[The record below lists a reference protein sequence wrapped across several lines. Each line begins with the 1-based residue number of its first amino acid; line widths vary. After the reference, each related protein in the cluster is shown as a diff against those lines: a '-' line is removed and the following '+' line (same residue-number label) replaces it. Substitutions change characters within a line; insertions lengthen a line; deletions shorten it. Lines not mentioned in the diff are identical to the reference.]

1 MYAETFKSLQI
12 EADLLTDTYQ
22 SIYRTFE
29 NYKILHNGKDKRSLL
44 PFVGQLMSSL
54 FGTVSENDLEN
65 INRNIDI
72 LADNQ
77 EKIVHDLEMSL
88 SILNMTRVQVSENR
102 RSIMDLIICVQKLD
116 DKILELQHSVEEHF
130 TRWSNLYTPISN
142 SK

>member
-1 MYAETFKSLQI
+1 MSTEREISMCMLKRLKSLQI

-72 LADNQ
+72 LSDHQ
-77 EKIVHDLEMSL
+77 EKKSA
-88 SILNMTRVQVSENR
+88 
-102 RSIMDLIICVQKLD
+102 
-116 DKILELQHSVEEHF
+116 
-130 TRWSNLYTPISN
+130 
-142 SK
+142 